1 LVENSH
7 RDIVLLRVYKGL
19 LAWIINQSDQNNFYI
34 ENGSS
39 YADGP
44 QSFAAN

>member
-19 LAWIINQSDQNNFYI
+19 LAWIINQQNK
-34 ENGSS
+34 
-39 YADGP
+39 DGIP
-44 QSFAAN
+44 NPHLDRSTTK